1 MYLITVDK
9 EQCTGC
15 EICLN
20 VCPVNVFEIIEGQ
33 VEPINGIDCNGCKSC
48 MEVCES
54 EAIDITE
61 L

>member
-1 MYLITVDK
+1 M
-9 EQCTGC
+9 
-15 EICLN
+15 CLE
-20 VCPVNVFEIIEGQ
+20 VCPVNCFEIIEGQ